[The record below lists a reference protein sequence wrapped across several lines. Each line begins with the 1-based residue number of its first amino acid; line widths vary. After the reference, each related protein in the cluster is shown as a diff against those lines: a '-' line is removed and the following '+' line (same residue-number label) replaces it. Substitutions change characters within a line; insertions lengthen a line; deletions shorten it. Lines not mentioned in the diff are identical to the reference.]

1 MQAAWPCALW
11 RAWTV
16 ELCVCLSGE
25 LHVVHGVQMLVAT
38 GHQLSACVCVCVP
51 RALAAPQRRLLP
63 PSSPI
68 AGCAAAN
75 AAGAGC
81 AHPLEVGA
89 WVGGQAGGH
98 AACRRRKMC
107 LMLLPAAA
115 CCCHCA
121 VVPWRRSVGQRLLLP
136 SAGVAASV
144 VLSALGAL
152 NSKRGRS
159 KEGQLG
165 GALDSEKPI
174 PWQRRGNC
182 CWAVLWGQR

>member
-1 MQAAWPCALW
+1 MGGWASRRACGMQAP
-11 RAWTV
+11 
-16 ELCVCLSGE
+16 
-25 LHVVHGVQMLVAT
+25 QN
-38 GHQLSACVCVCVP
+38 VP
-51 RALAAPQRRLLP
+51 DAAAGSRLLL
-63 PSSPI
+63 
-68 AGCAAAN
+68 
-75 AAGAGC
+75 
-81 AHPLEVGA
+81 PL
-89 WVGGQAGGH
+89 
-98 AACRRRKMC
+98 
-107 LMLLPAAA
+107 
-115 CCCHCA
+115 CCCTM
-121 VVPWRRSVGQRLLLP
+121 RRSVGQRLLLP